1 MVKMKIGID
10 IGGSHIACGIV
21 EKNGKLISKE
31 TRDININEIQKEK
44 RAEI

>member
-1 MVKMKIGID
+1 MKIGID

-31 TRDININEIQKEK
+31 TRDININEINLTIPKEIFQK
-44 RAEI
+44 